1 MDRLPTP
8 VFLGFPCGS
17 DGKESTCPVGGLGS
31 IPGFGRFPGEGK
43 GYPLQNSGLENSINH
58 IVHGVAKRSTQ
69 LTAFHFHFHCENR
82 ASQVT
87 LVAKNLPANAGD
99 IRDAASILGSGRST
113 GGGNGNPLQYFC
125 LENPKDRGAWQATVH
140 GVTKSWTWLKQFSTQ
155 VVSMSSLYEQRQI
168 EILLHFLLIC
178 YSEHASWKETSKI
191 LCLCVF
197 TNRSMYFVELTFPAK
212 YSLLYLT

>member
-17 DGKESTCPVGGLGS
+17 AGKESTCTVGGLGS
-31 IPGFGRFPGEGK
+31 IPGLGRVPGEGK
-43 GYPLQNSGLENSINH
+43 GYPLQNSSLENSINH
-58 IVHGVAKRSTQ
+58 IVHGVTKRWTQ

-82 ASQVT
+82 ASQVA

-99 IRDAASILGSGRST
+99 IRDAGSILRSGRST

-125 LENPKDRGAWQATVH
+125 QGNPKDRGGWQATVH
-140 GVTKSWTWLKQFSTQ
+140 GDTKSWTRLTQFSTQ
-155 VVSMSSLYEQRQI
+155 VVSMLSLYEQRQI

-178 YSEHASWKETSKI
+178 YSEHAS
-191 LCLCVF
+191 
-197 TNRSMYFVELTFPAK
+197 
-212 YSLLYLT
+212 